1 MAVEQTPQCSLWMQ
15 LTPAGPGA
23 VCIAVAGDLD
33 LNNADLLAEQVRAT
47 LLQHRPASL
56 LLDLNRLEFID
67 VAGVR
72 TLYELHADAE
82 TADCTL
88 VISHAPRTTRWILSV
103 LGLDELFATPG
114 LRRRRAEPGS

>member
-1 MAVEQTPQCSLWMQ
+1 MTVEQTPQYSLWMQ
-15 LTPAGPGA
+15 LTPTGPGT
-23 VCIAVAGDLD
+23 VCIAVAGELD
-33 LNNADLLAEQVRAT
+33 LNNAGLLAGQVRAT
-47 LLQHRPASL
+47 LLQRPASI
-56 LLDLNRLEFID
+56 LLDLNGLEFID

-82 TADCTL
+82 AADCTL

-103 LGLDELFATPG
+103 LGLDELFAMPA